1 MSNDHQ
7 VIEALQT
14 ENQQLRQQLDALQQ
28 QRADWQ
34 AQNPHEQLLLAEFSL
49 NHATDGVHW
58 INEEGRQIYV
68 NDALCRNLGYTR
80 AEMLNLTVSDI
91 DPNFPPQ
98 AFRGAWDMIKQ
109 QGPQVIESSLC
120 RKDGSIMTTEVHA
133 SYLEYNGQEYICSFI
148 RDMTGRKQ
156 QEEALQRSQDL
167 LDKVM
172 NSVPAVVYVKD
183 TAGHYLL
190 VNEQYLRVFHLT
202 EEQIIG
208 KTDYDIFPPEVAATL
223 QANDRAIVTAGRS
236 INSEELVPHDDG
248 LHTYMSVKFPLFDA
262 QGQMYAIGGISTDIS
277 EHKQAEQALH
287 EEQEKYRSLVETI
300 EGWIWEVNN
309 EGVYTYSS
317 PAVSKVL
324 GYAPAEVVG
333 KTLFDVMSSDEAERI
348 GPVFAELT
356 EQQLPVERFENRLV
370 HKDGHE
376 VIVETSGAPFFA
388 ADGTIRGYRGIDHDV
403 TEQRRLQ
410 EERDRLQ
417 EQIIA
422 AQQASLLEL
431 STPLLPLDEDVLA
444 MPLVGTL
451 DSRRAQQVMETL
463 LEGIALHQAEA
474 VILDIT
480 GVKMVDT
487 QVAQAILQTAQAVR
501 LLGAQIIL
509 TGIQPQI
516 AQTLVHLGADMSGI
530 VTCSTLQRGILY
542 ALDMQ
547 GKLNSKNDTA

>member
-1 MSNDHQ
+1 
-7 VIEALQT
+7 
-14 ENQQLRQQLDALQQ
+14 
-28 QRADWQ
+28 
-34 AQNPHEQLLLAEFSL
+34 
-49 NHATDGVHW
+49 
-58 INEEGRQIYV
+58 
-68 NDALCRNLGYTR
+68 
-80 AEMLNLTVSDI
+80 
-91 DPNFPPQ
+91 
-98 AFRGAWDMIKQ
+98 
-109 QGPQVIESSLC
+109 
-120 RKDGSIMTTEVHA
+120 
-133 SYLEYNGQEYICSFI
+133 
-148 RDMTGRKQ
+148 
-156 QEEALQRSQDL
+156 
-167 LDKVM
+167 M

-183 TAGHYLL
+183 TTGHYLL

-208 KTDYDIFPPEVAATL
+208 KTDYDVFPSEVAAAL
-223 QANDRAIVTAGRS
+223 QANDQAIVDAGQS

-317 PAVSKVL
+317 PGVNKVL

-431 STPLLPLDEDVLA
+431 STPLLPLDEDILA
-444 MPLVGTL
+444 MPLVGRM

-509 TGIQPQI
+509 TGIQPPI
-516 AQTLVHLGADMSGI
+516 AQMLVHLGADLGGI